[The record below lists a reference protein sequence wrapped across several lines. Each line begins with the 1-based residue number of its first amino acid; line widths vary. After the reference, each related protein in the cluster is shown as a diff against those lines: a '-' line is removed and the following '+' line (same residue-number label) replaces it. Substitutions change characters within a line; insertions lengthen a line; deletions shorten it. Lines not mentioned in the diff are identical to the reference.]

1 MRTSVAAVVSGWL
14 GIINYNKIAIFH
26 KMNPDDIV
34 FCYNKDAQNEK
45 SQQKLKRTI
54 ATGIAQ

>member
-1 MRTSVAAVVSGWL
+1 
-14 GIINYNKIAIFH
+14 
-26 KMNPDDIV
+26 MNPDDIV

-54 ATGIAQ
+54 ATGIAQWNANFVAASRSRLII